1 MNYVPRG
8 LSLESS
14 TFTGLKIALEL
25 CSFLAVSSP
34 GAGSGLGVGGC
45 ERRCPPPAVSPGTGC
60 GGRCP
65 CTPWGEGRLDR
76 VGGLPGSWW
85 AGCLGPGGWVQQEAP
100 SMGAVVLCSGSHV
113 WGSFY
118 LSPLK
123 ALVCQVPWWAP
134 RRLLLERSLACVS
147 PGLHQGGILAAETTL
162 SEVKTATCASE
173 DPSGLTLLPPTSSL
187 LHSLCSCGRWAG
199 PVPLGAGPG
208 SPSEPCTWKP
218 ALLTCPAGWGRS
230 EEMTGPTSPPGVPC
244 DLRRFGA
251 SESCPGRDP
260 GSPGLQQTSF
270 PSPGRPWP
278 PARSADST
286 RPWRG
291 EQRQAGSRVP

>member
-1 MNYVPRG
+1 MGGAVPAHPRERG
-8 LSLESS
+8 GW
-14 TFTGLKIALEL
+14 TA
-25 CSFLAVSSP
+25 
-34 GAGSGLGVGGC
+34 
-45 ERRCPPPAVSPGTGC
+45 
-60 GGRCP
+60 
-65 CTPWGEGRLDR
+65 
-76 VGGLPGSWW
+76 W

-100 SMGAVVLCSGSHV
+100 SMGAVVRCSGSHV
-113 WGSFY
+113 WGSFCRGPFKV
-118 LSPLK
+118 L
-123 ALVCQVPWWAP
+123 ACQVPWWAP

-162 SEVKTATCASE
+162 LEVKTATCASE
-173 DPSGLTLLPPTSSL
+173 GPSGLTLLPPHL
-187 LHSLCSCGRWAG
+187 LPLHSLCSRGRWAG
-199 PVPLGAGPG
+199 RVPLGAGPG

-230 EEMTGPTSPPGVPC
+230 VEITGPTSPPGVPC

-270 PSPGRPWP
+270 LSPGWPWP

-291 EQRQAGSRVP
+291 EQRQAGSHVP